1 MERTGW
7 NIRVISRVILG
18 ATLAATSTAIVHPI
32 SKAKAT
38 VVETNPELSESQ
50 GISAQSTTDVTT
62 GGENTQSS
70 ENPISDTLLS
80 QSLPMGENRA
90 NTTPGVNR
98 RNLRVFANGKTKSLN
113 QVTNV
118 SQLRDVSPGDWAYE
132 ALRSLVERYGCIAGY
147 PDGTFRGNRTTTR
160 FEFAAGLNACLNQ
173 IERLIIDGSGDV
185 SREDLQALG
194 RLIQEFE
201 AELATLGTRVDNLE
215 DRVQFLEDNQFS
227 TTTKLVGEVAFLLA
241 DAFGDDVDV
250 QTVFQ
255 EKIRLQF
262 VTSFTGKDKLYTRL
276 TTGSIGN
283 SFADELGTN
292 EGRFAFDGPGNND
305 VTMDRIHYVFPVNDN
320 LQATVMANLGGH
332 HFYADTFNP
341 GLEAGGGANGALSRF
356 AERNPIYRFGLGGQG
371 LGLRYKF
378 SNSLEFS
385 GGYLARGGNVP
396 TDGSGLFN
404 GNYSAMAQLVFAPFE
419 SFKIGLTYLNG
430 YDVES
435 GRRFAFGG
443 TGTNLGNL
451 APTALEQLGVEATPV
466 SSNSYGI
473 ETLFKVSPSFNIRG
487 WAGLTKARL
496 IGLGDADIINYS
508 LIFAFPDL
516 GKQGSLGAVVVG
528 AEPYLIDLE
537 VPGDDDFEED
547 VPFHVEAFY
556 KYKLTDNI
564 SITPGVIWLAAP
576 NQDEDNDDVFIG
588 ALRTTFSF

>member
-1 MERTGW
+1 MF
-7 NIRVISRVILG
+7 N
-18 ATLAATSTAIVHPI
+18 PI

-38 VVETNPELSESQ
+38 VVETNPELSQSQ
-50 GISAQSTTDVTT
+50 RISAQSTRTLTI
-62 GGENTQSS
+62 GWENTPSS
-70 ENPISDTLLS
+70 ETAISDTLVS
-80 QSLPMGENRA
+80 QSLPFEENRA
-90 NTTPGVNR
+90 NTTPRINR
-98 RNLRVFANGKTKSLN
+98 RNTRVFANSQNKPLN

-147 PDGTFRGNRTTTR
+147 PDGTFRGNRSTTR

-173 IERLIIDGSGDV
+173 IERLIIESSGDFG

-194 RLIQEFE
+194 RLIKEFE

-215 DRVQFLEDNQFS
+215 GRVNFLEDNQFS

-283 SFADELGTN
+283 SFATELGTN
-292 EGRFAFDGPGNND
+292 EGRFAFDGPGNNN
-305 VTMDRIHYVFPVNDN
+305 VTMDRIHYVFPVNDK

-356 AERNPIYRFGLGGQG
+356 AERNPIYRLGLGGQG

-378 SNSLEFS
+378 SDSLEFS

-443 TGTNLGNL
+443 TGTDLGNL
-451 APTALEQLGVEATPV
+451 APRALNPLGVENTPV

-473 ETLFKVSPSFNIRG
+473 QTLFKVSPNFNIRG

-516 GKQGSLGAVVVG
+516 GKEGSLGAVVVG
-528 AEPYLIDLE
+528 AEPYLTELD
-537 VPGDDDFEED
+537 VPGDDNFEED